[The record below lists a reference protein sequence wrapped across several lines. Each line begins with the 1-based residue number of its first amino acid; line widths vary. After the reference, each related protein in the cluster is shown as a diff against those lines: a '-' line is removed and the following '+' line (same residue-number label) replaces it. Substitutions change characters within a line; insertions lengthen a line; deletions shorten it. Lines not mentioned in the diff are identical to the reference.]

1 MLPKFDDPTLIG
13 YLLSAACS
21 IHEQANR
28 GLTADAIARL
38 RECATILA
46 RVAQQLDDRTKVG
59 DWTAQTEAA
68 AVADQEAGFA
78 EAEVKRART
87 GLGPPPSS
95 ARRIHREAL
104 EAYLRAHLLGGEN
117 LVVREARLLAGGRC
131 KITALVSQEG
141 GTHLP
146 SPFILRQDW
155 QGGATDTSVI
165 TEYALLEQ
173 VTIAG
178 IRAPRPLLLERSRA
192 ALGEPFIA
200 LERMP
205 GAISGS
211 LFTPPRSRSLGL
223 QLASQVG
230 KLHSLSIDRF
240 RGLVPENSLAA
251 DELAGKIE
259 GFKTMQT
266 SIGMQSKLID
276 AAIEWLGRHLDD
288 AGSTLCLTHNDLG
301 FHNFLVEGETLS
313 ALLDWELAALG
324 HPAADLG
331 YMRPFVPFM
340 LPWSE
345 FVAAYE
351 GSGGW
356 KVEPAALRFHTVWSA
371 IRLYGLIMQA
381 RSALARGLV
390 NDVEITFA
398 CADNVML
405 LFNALAGELGEAMAL

>member
-1 MLPKFDDPTLIG
+1 MLPKFDDPTLIA

-28 GLTADAIARL
+28 ELTADAIARL
-38 RECATILA
+38 RECATIVA
-46 RVAQQLDDRTKVG
+46 RVAQQLDDRAKVG

-68 AVADQEAGFA
+68 AVADQEARFA
-78 EAEVKRART
+78 EAEIERARA

-95 ARRIHREAL
+95 ARRLHRDAL
-104 EAYLRAHLLGGEN
+104 QAYLRAHPLGGEN
-117 LVVREARLLAGGRC
+117 LVVREARLLPGGRC
-131 KITALVSQEG
+131 KLTALVLQEG
-141 GTHLP
+141 GAHLP
-146 SPFILRQDW
+146 SSFILRQDW

-165 TEYALLEQ
+165 AEYALLQQ

-178 IRAPRPLLLERSRA
+178 IRAPHPLLLERSAA

-205 GAISGS
+205 GAVSGS

-230 KLHSLSIDRF
+230 KLHSLSIERC

-276 AAIEWLGRHLDD
+276 AAIEWLGKHLDD

-301 FHNFLVEGETLS
+301 FHNFLVEDETLS

-331 YMRPFVPFM
+331 YIRPFVPLM

-345 FVAAYE
+345 FLDAYE
-351 GSGGW
+351 ASGGW
-356 KVEPAALRFHTVWSA
+356 KVEPAVLRFHTVWNA

-405 LFNALAGELGEAMAL
+405 LFHALAGELGEAMAF

>member
-28 GLTADAIARL
+28 GLTPDAIARL
-38 RECATILA
+38 RECATIVA
-46 RVAQQLDDRTKVG
+46 RVAQQLDDRAKVG

-95 ARRIHREAL
+95 ARRIHRDAL

-131 KITALVSQEG
+131 KLTALVSQEG

-178 IRAPRPLLLERSRA
+178 IRAPRPLLLERSPA

-205 GAISGS
+205 GSISGS
-211 LFTPPRSRSLGL
+211 LFTPPRSRTLGL

-230 KLHSLSIDRF
+230 KLHSLSIERF

-251 DELAGKIE
+251 DELARGIE

-266 SIGMQSKLID
+266 SIGMQSRLID
-276 AAIEWLGRHLDD
+276 AAIEWLGRHLHD

-301 FHNFLVEGETLS
+301 FHNFLVEGETLT

-331 YMRPFVPFM
+331 YIRPFVPLM
-340 LPWSE
+340 LSWSE

-405 LFNALAGELGEAMAL
+405 LFNALAGELGEALAL